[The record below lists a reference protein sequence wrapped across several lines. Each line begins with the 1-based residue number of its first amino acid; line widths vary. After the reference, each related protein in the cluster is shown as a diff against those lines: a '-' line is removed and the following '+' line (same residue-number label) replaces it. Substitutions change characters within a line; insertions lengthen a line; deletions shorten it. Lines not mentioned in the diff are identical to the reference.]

1 MKKILLVLSL
11 LLFLNADLLDIN
23 GLRTDLYSKSG
34 ANTLKKVEL
43 SLQFQGNNLE
53 ENKAKVID
61 SINTVIAGFF
71 YEDIFTE
78 LGKDTFKNT
87 LKQFLQKKYKIKVDD
102 IYILSLSGVEKFD
115 IEEFKR
121 FLQSSEAKE
130 NNASEEFKKSVENL
144 QVPEVKVPEVPKI
157 DSLLDAEKSEDEK
170 NNTDDIRLQ
179 DLNLFRPKLE
189 NNMTKENNT
198 TGFSINLDENTTN

>member
-144 QVPEVKVPEVPKI
+144 QIPEVKVPEVPKI

>member
-43 SLQFQGNNLE
+43 YLQFRGNHLGGNE
-53 ENKAKVID
+53 AKILD